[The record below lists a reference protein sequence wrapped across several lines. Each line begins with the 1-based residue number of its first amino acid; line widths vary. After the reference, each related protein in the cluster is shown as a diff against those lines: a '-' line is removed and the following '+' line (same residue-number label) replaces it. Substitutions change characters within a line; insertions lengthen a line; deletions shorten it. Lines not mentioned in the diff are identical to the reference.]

1 LLFSKTGIA
10 GVYTID
16 PEPVRDIRGFFARS
30 FCQEEFRH
38 QKLNNR
44 IVQCSISQNKTR
56 GTLRGLHYQT
66 SPHEEEKIVS
76 CTRGSIYDV
85 ILDLRRESTTCYQ
98 WFAVELTADN
108 FRMLYIP
115 KGCAHGFQTLE
126 DNSVVY
132 YQMTGS
138 FHPESARSVRYND
151 PKFAIEWPVDKKI
164 ISEKD
169 RKIPDYSL

>member
-1 LLFSKTGIA
+1 M
-10 GVYTID
+10 
-16 PEPVRDIRGFFARS
+16 
-30 FCQEEFRH
+30 
-38 QKLNNR
+38 
-44 IVQCSISQNKTR
+44 
-56 GTLRGLHYQT
+56 HYQI

-76 CTRGSIYDV
+76 CIRGSIYDV
-85 ILDLRRESTTCYQ
+85 ILDLRPKSSTCYQ
-98 WFAVELTADN
+98 WMTVDLTADN

-126 DNSVVY
+126 DNSLVY
-132 YQMTGS
+132 YQMTSS
-138 FHPESARSVRYND
+138 FYPESARGIRYDD